1 MILACAC
8 GTNVGQ
14 IATQAAQTLERQGLA
29 SLPPASRGRTGRRAF
44 AEAAQR
50 SFCVALDGCDVAC
63 ARRTLEKAGVAA
75 DLAVVVTDLGVDKAH
90 VPATAGQ
97 VARVAGT
104 VATALAQAGATPT
117 QT

>member
-14 IATQAAQTLERQGLA
+14 IATQAAQTLDRQGLA
-29 SLPPASRGRTGRRAF
+29 SPPPSGRGRAGRRAL

-50 SFCVALDGCDVAC
+50 SYCVALDGCGVAC
-63 ARRTLEKAGVAA
+63 ARRALEQAGVAA

-90 VPATAGQ
+90 LPPTSGQ
-97 VARVAGT
+97 VAHVVSHVA
-104 VATALAQAGATPT
+104 AALQHAGVCS
-117 QT
+117 